1 MVRPAGAYAGLG
13 HSAERADFAARFVRP
28 KSKPA
33 LLGYWDTKSK
43 PAPTDFWDKSKATQA
58 ASRSNVWPTSAVTT
72 ISAATAALARSTRN
86 SGVESQRCCSWC
98 YTGPVPTRH
107 PRHSVTETP
116 PVREALDALRL
127 RGERVRMGDLVIR
140 GARERLRELEAERDD
155 EAERAELRRQ
165 LVERLR
171 TGEGIDVD
179 AAYEVR
185 EHGWIHR

>member
-1 MVRPAGAYAGLG
+1 
-13 HSAERADFAARFVRP
+13 
-28 KSKPA
+28 
-33 LLGYWDTKSK
+33 
-43 PAPTDFWDKSKATQA
+43 
-58 ASRSNVWPTSAVTT
+58 
-72 ISAATAALARSTRN
+72 
-86 SGVESQRCCSWC
+86 
-98 YTGPVPTRH
+98 VPTRH

-140 GARERLRELEAERDD
+140 GARERLREMETERDKA
-155 EAERAELRRQ
+155 AEKAELRRQ
-165 LVERLR
+165 LVEQLR

>member
-1 MVRPAGAYAGLG
+1 M
-13 HSAERADFAARFVRP
+13 
-28 KSKPA
+28 
-33 LLGYWDTKSK
+33 
-43 PAPTDFWDKSKATQA
+43 PTH
-58 ASRSNVWPTSAVTT
+58 
-72 ISAATAALARSTRN
+72 
-86 SGVESQRCCSWC
+86 
-98 YTGPVPTRH
+98 H

-140 GARERLRELEAERDD
+140 GARERLRELEAERD
-155 EAERAELRRQ
+155 EAAEKAELRRQ
-165 LVERLR
+165 LVEQLH